1 MGLRDR
7 IFRRNSPQQGSIPG
21 PPVAG
26 AEASPQIPD
35 ATFISSPAVPAEPAA
50 DATAILPGAAQSSEF
65 PAPPPQEPPAVP
77 PTAPQEQLTQ
87 QPQQPQF
94 PPGPPP
100 RPGFR
105 ERGRLRRRLRYL
117 KQIRELGYRDLGG
130 LVFDQH
136 RFERRDEALVDGK
149 VLAIETLDRE
159 IRSIEEVLALHTP
172 YSELFIPGVGAC
184 ARCGTLHGS
193 DAHFCPNC
201 GLAFGGPRSVAGL
214 GVADQSAGQQPI
226 APATDNAFNNQPD
239 TGPPAY

>member
-7 IFRRNSPQQGSIPG
+7 IFRSNSPQPGSIPE
-21 PPVAG
+21 PPA
-26 AEASPQIPD
+26 ASPESPPQVPD
-35 ATFISSPAVPAEPAA
+35 ATFISSPAVPAQPPSET
-50 DATAILPGAAQSSEF
+50 TAIIPGAAQSPQF
-65 PAPPPQEPPAVP
+65 PSPPQEPSAE
-77 PTAPQEQLTQ
+77 TSAAQ
-87 QPQQPQF
+87 QPQPQPQQQQF

-105 ERGRLRRRLRYL
+105 ERGRLRRRMRYL
-117 KQIRELGYRDLGG
+117 KQVRELGYRDLGG

-136 RFERRDEALVDGK
+136 RFERLDEALVEGK

-214 GVADQSAGQQPI
+214 GNAEQGSGQQPL
-226 APATDNAFNNQPD
+226 APTSDNPYNQQPD